1 MERLKQ
7 CLHEALLV
15 LENAKIVFPAEA
27 TVNVYHHYGVE
38 NFKQIGAV
46 FINIV
51 NRSYC
56 KSYVV
61 MLPGQ
66 RYPKHYHKIKIE
78 SFYVLYGVLNVK
90 LDDKVYQLNAGEMLH
105 IDRGQDHEF
114 WSETEVV
121 FEEISTLYTSNDSF
135 YEDSD
140 IRKTSYAQRRTTIL
154 PKEWKEIYYQWK
166 K

>member
-1 MERLKQ
+1 MEKLMQ
-7 CLHEALLV
+7 CLQESLLV
-15 LENAKIVFPAEA
+15 LENARIVFPAEA
-27 TVNVYHHYGVE
+27 TVNIYHHCGME
-38 NFKQIGAV
+38 NFTQIGAV

-56 KSYVV
+56 KSYVI

-66 RYPKHYHKIKIE
+66 RYPKHYHKIKVE
-78 SFYVLYGVLNVK
+78 SFYVLYGTLSVK
-90 LDDKVYQLNAGEMLH
+90 LNDKVYRLSAGEMLN

-135 YEDSD
+135 YANPD
-140 IRKTSYAQRRTTIL
+140 ISKTSYAQRRTTIS